1 MLALHPEAGMQ
12 RNGFWIILS
21 ILTAVLAM
29 VTLVTPAWAQSEQA
43 LYAFQGGPNDGANP
57 FGRPILDKAG
67 NIYGTTLAG
76 GATYWAGSV
85 YQLTPSSSG
94 WTETMVYSFGG
105 TGDGAQP
112 EAGLVMDKTGN
123 LYGTTVSGGGSNDG
137 TVFELTP
144 SGSGWTEQIIHS
156 FTGADGVAPY
166 LGHLTFDRAG
176 NLYGTTKTGGKHNAG
191 TVFKLVHAKSGWKE
205 KTLYAFAGGN
215 DANWANESLVFDK
228 AGNLYGA
235 SYQGGG
241 NGCGGLG
248 CGTVF
253 KLTRTKPGWKEKVLY
268 AFTGGK
274 DGGQPYESV
283 ILDKA
288 GNLYGTTF
296 AGGDANGDGVVFE
309 LTHSKGTW
317 KEKVLYA
324 FTGGN
329 DGANPYV
336 NVIFGKGGVL
346 FGATDQA
353 GANKNGVL
361 FKLTPSKGTWKQTVL
376 YAFTGGTDGGLPLSG
391 LTFDEAG
398 NIYGVTVQGGDNSGC
413 GGYGCGTVYEFTP

>member
-1 MLALHPEAGMQ
+1 MRRSGS
-12 RNGFWIILS
+12 WIILL
-21 ILTAVLAM
+21 ILAAVLAT
-29 VTLVTPAWAQSEQA
+29 VTLGTPAWAQSEQA
-43 LYAFQGGPNDGANP
+43 LYAFKGGPNDGANP
-57 FGRPILDKAG
+57 FGRPIFDKAG
-67 NIYGTTLAG
+67 NLYGTTLAG
-76 GATYWAGSV
+76 GTTYWAGSV

-94 WTETMVYSFGG
+94 WTETMIHSFGT

-112 EAGLVMDKTGN
+112 EAGLVMDRAGN
-123 LYGTTVSGGGSNDG
+123 LYGTTVGGGGSNDG
-137 TVFELTP
+137 TVFELIP
-144 SGSGWTEQIIHS
+144 SSGGWTEKIIYS
-156 FTGADGVAPY
+156 FTGATDGIGPY
-166 LGHLTFDRAG
+166 LGHLTFDKTG
-176 NLYGTTKTGGKHNAG
+176 NLYGTTKTGGQHNAG
-191 TVFKLVHAKSGWKE
+191 TVFKLTHAKSGWKE
-205 KTLYAFAGGN
+205 RTLYAFAGGN

-253 KLTRTKPGWKEKVLY
+253 ELTPTKAGWKENVLH

-296 AGGDANGDGVVFE
+296 AGGDASGHGVVFE
-309 LTHSKGTW
+309 LTHAKGVW
-317 KEKVLYA
+317 KEKVLYT

-336 NVIFGKGGVL
+336 NVIFGKNGVL
-346 FGATDQA
+346 YGATDQA

-361 FKLTPSKGTWKQTVL
+361 FKLTPTKGAWMQTVL

-391 LTFDEAG
+391 LTFKAG

-413 GGYGCGTVYEFTP
+413 GGAGCGTVYEFTP